1 MIIGFKPD
9 KVLIEI
15 GEEDKVREL
24 IIAIYNKSLSSD
36 DEYEALLHPDIIT

>member
-1 MIIGFKPD
+1 MIIDFKPD

-24 IIAIYNKSLSSD
+24 IIAIYNKSLSGD